1 MNNEAI
7 IDTLNDLIET
17 CHDGAYGF
25 EQSAQYATAS
35 ELKNLFRMRAGE
47 CRQAAAELAALVTAQ
62 GGTPD
67 QGGTVSGALHR
78 GWVSV
83 RSAVT
88 GNEDLA
94 ILDECEK
101 GEDTAKA
108 RYRRALSEPL
118 PDAIRAVVNRQN
130 LGVLHNHD
138 EIKAL
143 RNRYRAQV
151 RA

>member
-1 MNNEAI
+1 MSNDDI

-17 CHDGAYGF
+17 SNDGAYGF
-25 EQSAQYATAS
+25 DQCAQYASAT
-35 ELKNLFRMRAGE
+35 ELKNLFRMRANE
-47 CRQAAAELAALVTAQ
+47 CQQAARELAELVTAH
-62 GGTPD
+62 GGKPD
-67 QGGTVSGALHR
+67 TGGTVSGALHR

-88 GNEDLA
+88 GNEDLT
-94 ILDECEK
+94 ILEECER

-108 RYRRALSEPL
+108 QYRKALGQQL
-118 PDAIRAVVNRQN
+118 PESVRAVVNRQN

-151 RA
+151 NA